1 MSELF
6 IDNGTLAPREV
17 WVERL
22 EQIKSEVNTPGPLSG
37 LTKSSNELIV
47 LENNESKIAKLKQAI
62 QSAIKNRIPQDKKCA
77 LLLSGGVD
85 SSLIAWELKKANADV
100 HCYTVGIEKSE
111 DMIMAKKLTKL
122 LNLKHTTHEL
132 TLDEV
137 EHIFK
142 TIAPWYLKD
151 ERLKEENLAVLFG
164 VAAVEYAAVQLV
176 KKDHISTIFGGL
188 GSEEI
193 FAGYLRHE
201 KATDINE
208 ECWRGLAQMW
218 QRDLVRDCILA
229 SHFNVDVKTPF
240 LDKDVIKEAMRIE
253 GNQKIKGD
261 IKKYVLRVVAEDL
274 GLPNE
279 FAFRK
284 KMGAQYGSKF
294 DTAIAKLAKKNG
306 FKFKKDYLISLCRE

>member
-6 IDNGTLAPREV
+6 IENGKLAPREV
-17 WVERL
+17 WIERI
-22 EQIKSEVNTPGPLSG
+22 EQIKTEVSKFANPLSG
-37 LTKSSNELIV
+37 RSNSSNELM
-47 LENNESKIAKLKQAI
+47 ENNESKAAKLKQAI
-62 QSAIKNRIPQDKKCA
+62 INAIKTRIPKDKKCA

-85 SSLIAWELKKANADV
+85 SSLIAWELKKQGADI
-100 HCYTVGIEKSE
+100 HCYTVGIDKSE
-111 DMIMAKKLTKL
+111 DMVMAKKLTKL

-142 TIAPWYLKD
+142 TIAPWYLND
-151 ERLKEENLAVLFG
+151 ERLKDENLAVLFG

-176 KKDHISTIFGGL
+176 KKDNINVVFGGL

-201 KATDINE
+201 KATDVNE
-208 ECWRGLAQMW
+208 ECWRGLQQMW
-218 QRDLVRDCILA
+218 QRDLIRDCILA
-229 SHFNVDVKTPF
+229 SHFGIDVKTPF
-240 LDKDVIKEAMRIE
+240 LDGEVIKAAMRIP

-261 IKKYVLRVVAEDL
+261 IKKYVLRVIAEQE

-294 DTAIAKLAKKNG
+294 DTAINKLAKKNG
-306 FKFKKDYLISLCRE
+306 FKFKKDYLTSFSRV